1 MSDSDQRPM
10 LSIVIPTRERG
21 LYLQHSLNTAIAC
34 RDDRIEIVVSDNASH
49 DDTAAVVGANG
60 DPRIRYVRTP
70 ERVSVCANF
79 SSAFSNATGDYI
91 LYIGDDD
98 AVLPGGIADLIAVL
112 TEQRPDIVSWPEVSY
127 EWPRDN
133 ADGLLRIRRRH
144 LGGGVQ
150 SRDPAEYMSKICAGE
165 SGIASVHCGCVS
177 RDIVH
182 AVASKAGRYHYYTIP
197 DASAFAA
204 LALAKSYIYL
214 NRPVTVYGRSPAS
227 NTSALLTAGS
237 SAYATF
243 GRENESDAREE
254 FLDLRCRSIFAFGL
268 DGLMQTRRL
277 FGLSGPPISFEKWK
291 ERIVKDILSMRAEVR
306 QEQVRFVN
314 EWLEKNHIAP
324 LEIAPSK
331 LAAAHAS
338 PPMTAAKKRRRKTSL
353 RRIAIPAS
361 QSFMPNVDAAVQVAE
376 YVIGP
381 AVLTHKQPRLAALMR
396 WFGIA
401 TRARLV
407 SKRDGEKAA
416 RRYPFTAAD
425 VSALTPSTPGVDASA
440 G

>member
-1 MSDSDQRPM
+1 MSDSDQRPL

-21 LYLQHSLNTAIAC
+21 RYLEHSLNTAVAC
-34 RDDRIEIVVSDNASH
+34 KDLRIEIVVSDNASQ
-49 DDTAAVVGANG
+49 DNTTAIVAAKG
-60 DPRIRYVRTP
+60 DPRIRYIKTA
-70 ERVSVCANF
+70 ERVSVCRNF

-91 LYIGDDD
+91 LYVGDDD
-98 AVLPGGIADLIAVL
+98 AVLPNGIEDLLAVL
-112 TEQRPDIVSWPEVSY
+112 TDHKPDIVSWPEVSY

-144 LGGGVQ
+144 LRGGVQ
-150 SRDPAEYMSKICAGE
+150 SRDPTEFMQRICAGE
-165 SGIASVHCGCVS
+165 TGIASVHCGCVS
-177 RDIVH
+177 REIVH

-243 GRENESDAREE
+243 GRENASDAREE
-254 FLDLRCRSIFAFGL
+254 FLDLRCRSIFAFGF
-268 DGLMQTRRL
+268 DGLLQTRR
-277 FGLSGPPISFEKWK
+277 FFDLSGPPINFEKWK
-291 ERIVKDILSMRAEVR
+291 ERIAKDILSMRAEVR
-306 QEQVRFVN
+306 KEQVRFVN
-314 EWLEKNHIAP
+314 EWLEKNDIAP
-324 LEIAPSK
+324 LEIAPFK

-338 PPMTAAKKRRRKTSL
+338 PPITAAKRRRRKTSL

-361 QSFMPNVDAAVQVAE
+361 QSFMPNVDAAVRVAE

-381 AVLTHKQPRLAALMR
+381 DALTHKQPRLTSLTR
-396 WFGIA
+396 WFGVA
-401 TRARLV
+401 VRARLV
-407 SKRDGEKAA
+407 SKLDGEKAA
-416 RRYPFTAAD
+416 RRLSSRRRT
-425 VSALTPSTPGVDASA
+425 LQR
-440 G
+440 